1 MTIQLT
7 ENAARQIQAQLAK
20 RGHGIG
26 LRIGVKKV
34 GCSGFAYTYDYADE
48 VKPGDE
54 RFEAHGT
61 TVVVDRSNLA
71 FMHGSTVDFVKEGLK
86 QAFKIENPNVEATCG
101 CGESVSFK
109 AQ

>member
-1 MTIQLT
+1 MAIQLT
-7 ENAARQIQAQLAK
+7 ENAAKQIQAQLAK

-48 VKPGDE
+48 VQPGDE
-54 RFEAHGT
+54 RFDAHGT
-61 TVVVDRSNLA
+61 TIVVDRANLE
-71 FMHGSTVDFVKEGLK
+71 FMKGSTVDFVKEGLK
-86 QAFKIENPNVEATCG
+86 QAFKIDNPNVEATCG

>member
-1 MTIQLT
+1 MAIQLT
-7 ENAARQIQAQLAK
+7 ESAAKQIQAQLSK

-34 GCSGFAYTYDYADE
+34 GCSGFAYTYDYADD
-48 VKPGDE
+48 VQPGDE
-54 RFEAHGT
+54 RFEVHGT
-61 TVVVDRSNLA
+61 TIVVDRANLA
-71 FMHGSTVDFVKEGLK
+71 FMKGSTVDFVKEGLK

-109 AQ
+109 T

>member
-1 MTIQLT
+1 MAIQLT
-7 ENAARQIQAQLAK
+7 ENAAKQIQAQLAK

-48 VKPGDE
+48 VRPGDE

-61 TVVVDRSNLA
+61 TIVVDRENLQ
-71 FMHGSTVDFVKEGLK
+71 FMKGSTVDFVKEGLK
-86 QAFKIENPNVEATCG
+86 QAFRIENPNVEATCG

-109 AQ
+109 TQ